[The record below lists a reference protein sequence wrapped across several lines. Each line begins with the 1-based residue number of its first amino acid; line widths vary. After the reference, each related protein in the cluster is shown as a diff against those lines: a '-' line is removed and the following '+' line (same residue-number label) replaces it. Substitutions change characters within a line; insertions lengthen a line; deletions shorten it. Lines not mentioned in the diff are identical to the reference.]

1 MNIKFKKTLLLSS
14 IALINTGC
22 ASYQQ
27 TVTDSS
33 NERDQIKN
41 ETREQYEKL
50 QREEVTNF
58 NVIDGFFLTDKN
70 QSVDYKEKYQK

>member
-58 NVIDGFFLTDKN
+58 NVIDGFLN
-70 QSVDYKEKYQK
+70 